1 MSKVLNMVA
10 DHSGT
15 FNLDLE
21 RKTAQ
26 AARRQG
32 LVPTSFGRKG
42 TPSAR
47 QLSPVPKARNW
58 GPASFWSDPDADLNK
73 WGKRAARYA
82 APRLLGL
89 TPPALA
95 KTLGSAA
102 AEVLTQMATEWAEPP
117 EPFWLSMAPEL
128 PSNFEMPTPLGDWY
142 FNVPEGGTLCS
153 YSPARAPGNDL
164 SPGWT
169 FFEYG
174 KTGHNFLHNCAT
186 DLNYTWIGS
195 GVDPIGKYQQVFVR
209 VKNVEGGYDSY
220 GYTWFGL
227 RWSVVPEGEITSF
240 GLVKPEGVTLGF
252 PDPRGE
258 DMRLRMVPQMALTP
272 PGVPNPYPFPQPI
285 PWNRLEKRSYPTSF
299 PKFQGEPG
307 YRSPTMPGLQIGTGG
322 VRPVPPHVVA
332 PPGYGDKERKR
343 RVPWKFLEEFRRV
356 QKLFHEVTEAQ
367 DAADAIAE
375 AIPGEPCKGLPL
387 HHKLK
392 CIADHFEQVD
402 IGQAIVNLVTNA
414 AEDRVVGGAFKR
426 LEEASRRLGIPGSY
440 KFEQITL
447 RR

>member
-10 DHSGT
+10 DNYGT
-15 FNLDLE
+15 YSLDLE

-26 AARRQG
+26 AARKQG
-32 LVPTSFGRKG
+32 LVPTGFGKKG

-58 GPASFWSDPDADLNK
+58 GPSSFWSDPDQDLNK

-89 TPPALA
+89 TPSALA

-102 AEVLTQMATEWAEPP
+102 VEVVMQMERAWAEPP
-117 EPFWLSMAPEL
+117 EPFWVGMAPEM
-128 PSNFEMPTPLGDWY
+128 PSNFELPTPLGDWY
-142 FNVPEGGTLCS
+142 FNVPDGSTLCA

-169 FFEYG
+169 KWEYG
-174 KTGHNFLHNCAT
+174 RTGHNFLHNCAT
-186 DLNYTWIGS
+186 DLNYNWISG
-195 GVDPIGKYQQVFVR
+195 GVDPIGNYQQVFNR
-209 VKNVEGGYDSY
+209 VINAEGGYDSY

-227 RWSVVPEGEITSF
+227 RWAAPPVGEIVSF
-240 GLVKPEGVTLGF
+240 GLDKPQGQTLGF
-252 PDPRGE
+252 PDPRAPGL
-258 DMRLRMVPQMALTP
+258 RLRMYPPLAFTP
-272 PGVPNPYPFPQPI
+272 PGVPNPYPFPQPV
-285 PWNRLEKRSYPTSF
+285 PWNKLEKRPYPRTF
-299 PKFQGEPG
+299 PKFAGEPG
-307 YRSPTMPGLQIGTGG
+307 FRTPQMPGIEIRPGG

-332 PPGYGDKERKR
+332 PPTYGDKERKT
-343 RVPWKFLEEFRRV
+343 RVPWNFLREFRRV
-356 QKLFHEVTEAQ
+356 QKEFHRVTEAQ

-375 AIPGEPCKGLPL
+375 AIPGQPCKGLPL
-387 HHKLK
+387 HLKLK
-392 CIADHFEQVD
+392 CIYDNADRVD
-402 IGQAIVNLVTNA
+402 IGQALVNLVANA

-447 RR
+447 R

>member
-15 FNLDLE
+15 FNLDVE

-89 TPPALA
+89 TPSALA

-102 AEVLTQMATEWAEPP
+102 VEVLMQMNNEWAEPP
-117 EPFWLSMAPEL
+117 EPFWLAMPPEM
-128 PSNFEMPTPLGDWY
+128 PSNFTMPTPLGDWY
-142 FNVPEGGTLCS
+142 FNVPEGEILCA
-153 YSPARAPGNDL
+153 YSPSRAPGNDL

-169 FFEYG
+169 KWEYG
-174 KTGHNFLHNCAT
+174 KTGHNFLHDCAT

-195 GVDPIGKYQQVFVR
+195 GVDPVGNYQQVFNR
-209 VKNVEGGYDSY
+209 VVYAEGGYDSY
-220 GYTWFGL
+220 GYTWFAL
-227 RWSVVPEGEITSF
+227 RWASPPVGQITSF
-240 GLVKPEGVTLGF
+240 GLVKPEGQTVGL
-252 PDPRGE
+252 PDPRSPE
-258 DMRLRMVPQMALTP
+258 MRLRMYPRLALTP

-285 PWNRLEKRSYPTSF
+285 PWNKLERRPYPRNF
-299 PKFQGEPG
+299 PKVVGEPG
-307 YRSPTMPGLQIGTGG
+307 YKNPQMPGIEIRPGG

-332 PPGYGDKERKR
+332 PPTYGDKERKK
-343 RVPWKFLEEFRRV
+343 RVPWKFLREFRRV
-356 QKLFHEVTEAQ
+356 QKEFHRVTEAQ
-367 DAADAIAE
+367 DAADAIAK
-375 AIPGEPCKGLPL
+375 AIPGQPCKGLPL
-387 HHKLK
+387 HLKMK
-392 CIADHFEQVD
+392 CIYDHADDID
-402 IGQAIVNLVTNA
+402 IGQALVNLVANA

-440 KFEQITL
+440 KFELPTL
-447 RR
+447 R